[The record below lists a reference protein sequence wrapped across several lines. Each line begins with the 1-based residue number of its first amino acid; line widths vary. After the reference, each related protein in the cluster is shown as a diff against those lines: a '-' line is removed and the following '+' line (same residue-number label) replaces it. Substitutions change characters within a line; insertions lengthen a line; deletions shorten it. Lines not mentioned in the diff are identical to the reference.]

1 MILSCATGLKV
12 KESALG
18 KILVPY
24 PVIVRFGFQ
33 IYKENSDLERIQLK
47 FLRNMLGFRCQT
59 ATNAVLTDTGIFPLL
74 IWQHSSA
81 LKYLDRL
88 QKSTCPTLLR
98 KCLTIQIELKEK
110 GAPCWLKR
118 LSNILESINYDHMNF
133 DLNKSI
139 ASLFEKSNAK
149 SQMGKKSKGTKVKW
163 K

>member
-18 KILVPY
+18 KILVPH

-88 QKSTCPTLLR
+88 QKSTCPPLLR
-98 KCLTIQIELKEK
+98 KCLAIQFKLKEK
-110 GAPCWLKR
+110 GCWCYTLFRIITSIIAKI
-118 LSNILESINYDHMNF
+118 LSGLGKVCRGKMLEW
-133 DLNKSI
+133 
-139 ASLFEKSNAK
+139 
-149 SQMGKKSKGTKVKW
+149 KW
-163 K
+163 RCPH